1 MKWSYRFIF
10 AFAFEPPYQTRIIR
24 KFNLINFSFCQP
36 KRGLEKSYTY
46 VIYFDYSRKNSSK
59 VLLEMTVAIWRGF
72 FSTNIR
78 SEFQF
83 LKILVHEEVKAY
95 YKKTQFNNACI
106 NFLNR
111 NITRDDVAIFGPDGN
126 ILIRILFNCIYW
138 FTVDLFYTVKPVR
151 LYTCVHYKPAYI
163 LRL

>member
-1 MKWSYRFIF
+1 
-10 AFAFEPPYQTRIIR
+10 
-24 KFNLINFSFCQP
+24 
-36 KRGLEKSYTY
+36 
-46 VIYFDYSRKNSSK
+46 
-59 VLLEMTVAIWRGF
+59 MTVAIWRGF

-111 NITRDDVAIFGPDGN
+111 NITRDDVAIFGPDGKSLLEYY
-126 ILIRILFNCIYW
+126 IITFIDLQKIYSIC
-138 FTVDLFYTVKPVR
+138 T
-151 LYTCVHYKPAYI
+151 
-163 LRL
+163 